1 MLHILWLIIKWIL
14 ILLGI
19 LIGLI
24 FLILL
29 LLLFCPI
36 RYRGKLKKDRTDS
49 LREIHATG
57 EVSWLL
63 HIISA
68 QVFWEQGVLK
78 TKICFL
84 GIPLEKLKNLFRKKR
99 EPRALSNS
107 GNQNAKKQ
115 TESSRSHE
123 KTSKSEQQNDA
134 AELQMS
140 EPQEDTV
147 EDINEISEKV
157 IMEPIS
163 ISEEISEDE
172 KKLRTKIADLIL
184 NIVGKI
190 KTAVGKLIRIIH
202 NFLGIP
208 KRILKKIQSLALTIR
223 NFCDKTRLGVVVEHT
238 AADIVDDA
246 VEVIGH
252 GKAARDL
259 DVGAQ
264 DLQQRSRKN
273 IIGMEF
279 SAVGKAFCRD
289 FHGFLLFIRFRL
301 LQMQGMIRC
310 PVQSLPHKHAVLQRH
325 IAAGAVFLGDRD
337 RAGVEIQVVTAELL
351 PRGDMGVAVQQNI
364 PRLQR
369 RQVGRVVPVA
379 VGGVDEPLPRCEHG
393 IVGQNGEFQHHLPS
407 AGRSH
412 RRRTT

>member
-63 HIISA
+63 HIISVQA
-68 QVFWEQGVLK
+68 FWEQGVLK

-84 GIPLEKLKNLFRKKR
+84 GIPLEKFRKKKK
-99 EPRALSNS
+99 PRSLSNS
-107 GNQNAKKQ
+107 EDQNAKKQ
-115 TESSRSHE
+115 TEASRSHE

-134 AELQMS
+134 AKLQMS

-147 EDINEISEKV
+147 EDINEISENV

-223 NFCDKTRLGVVVEHT
+223 NFCDKINWWKEFLDHPRTRAALSFLWKNAKKLIYHVLPTRITGKITFGNEDPAVTGMVLAVLGMTIPFHKNKIEVAPLFDDENVLEGEILLKGRIYGIVVLKT
-238 AADIVDDA
+238 AA
-246 VEVIGH
+246 E
-252 GKAARDL
+252 L
-259 DVGAQ
+259 YFN
-264 DLQQRSRKN
+264 KN
-273 IIGMEF
+273 IKYVIHRWRHKE
-279 SAVGKAFCRD
+279 VK
-289 FHGFLLFIRFRL
+289 HGER
-301 LQMQGMIRC
+301 
-310 PVQSLPHKHAVLQRH
+310 
-325 IAAGAVFLGDRD
+325 
-337 RAGVEIQVVTAELL
+337 E
-351 PRGDMGVAVQQNI
+351 
-364 PRLQR
+364 
-369 RQVGRVVPVA
+369 
-379 VGGVDEPLPRCEHG
+379 
-393 IVGQNGEFQHHLPS
+393 
-407 AGRSH
+407 
-412 RRRTT
+412 

>member
-84 GIPLEKLKNLFRKKR
+84 GIPLEKFRKKKK
-99 EPRALSNS
+99 PRSLSNS
-107 GNQNAKKQ
+107 EDQNAKKQ
-115 TESSRSHE
+115 TEASRSHE

-190 KTAVGKLIRIIH
+190 KTAVGKLIRIIQ

-223 NFCDKTRLGVVVEHT
+223 NFCDKINWWKEFLDHPRTREALSFLWKNAKKLIYHVLPTRITGKISFGNEDPAVTGMVLAVLGMTIPFHKNKIEVAPLFDDENVLEGEIMLKGRIYGIVVLKT
-238 AADIVDDA
+238 AA
-246 VEVIGH
+246 E
-252 GKAARDL
+252 L
-259 DVGAQ
+259 YFN
-264 DLQQRSRKN
+264 KN
-273 IIGMEF
+273 IKYVIHRWRHKE
-279 SAVGKAFCRD
+279 VK
-289 FHGFLLFIRFRL
+289 HGER
-301 LQMQGMIRC
+301 
-310 PVQSLPHKHAVLQRH
+310 
-325 IAAGAVFLGDRD
+325 
-337 RAGVEIQVVTAELL
+337 E
-351 PRGDMGVAVQQNI
+351 
-364 PRLQR
+364 
-369 RQVGRVVPVA
+369 
-379 VGGVDEPLPRCEHG
+379 
-393 IVGQNGEFQHHLPS
+393 
-407 AGRSH
+407 
-412 RRRTT
+412 

>member
-63 HIISA
+63 HIISVQA
-68 QVFWEQGVLK
+68 FWEQGVLK

-84 GIPLEKLKNLFRKKR
+84 GIPLEKFRKKKK
-99 EPRALSNS
+99 PRSLSNS
-107 GNQNAKKQ
+107 EDQNAKKQ
-115 TESSRSHE
+115 AEASRSHE

-147 EDINEISEKV
+147 EDINEISENV

-223 NFCDKTRLGVVVEHT
+223 NFCDKINWWKEFLDHPRTRAALSFLWKNAKKLIYHVLPTRITGKITFGNEDPAVTGMVLAVLGMTIPFHKNKIEAAPLFDDENVLEGEILLKGRIYGIVVLKT
-238 AADIVDDA
+238 AA
-246 VEVIGH
+246 E
-252 GKAARDL
+252 L
-259 DVGAQ
+259 YFN
-264 DLQQRSRKN
+264 KN
-273 IIGMEF
+273 IKYVIHRWRHKE
-279 SAVGKAFCRD
+279 VK
-289 FHGFLLFIRFRL
+289 HGER
-301 LQMQGMIRC
+301 
-310 PVQSLPHKHAVLQRH
+310 
-325 IAAGAVFLGDRD
+325 
-337 RAGVEIQVVTAELL
+337 E
-351 PRGDMGVAVQQNI
+351 
-364 PRLQR
+364 
-369 RQVGRVVPVA
+369 
-379 VGGVDEPLPRCEHG
+379 
-393 IVGQNGEFQHHLPS
+393 
-407 AGRSH
+407 
-412 RRRTT
+412 

>member
-63 HIISA
+63 HIISVQA
-68 QVFWEQGVLK
+68 FWEQGVLK

-84 GIPLEKLKNLFRKKR
+84 GIPLEKFRKKKK
-99 EPRALSNS
+99 PRSLSNS
-107 GNQNAKKQ
+107 EDQNAKKQ
-115 TESSRSHE
+115 TEASRSHE

-147 EDINEISEKV
+147 EDINEISENV

-184 NIVGKI
+184 NIVGRI
-190 KTAVGKLIRIIH
+190 KTAVGNLIRIVQ

-208 KRILKKIQSLALTIR
+208 KRILKKMQSFALTIR
-223 NFCDKTRLGVVVEHT
+223 NFCDKINWWKEFLDHPRTRAALSFLWKNAKKLIYHVLPTRITGKITFGNEDPAVTGMVLAVLGMTIPFHKNKIEVAPLFDDENVLEGEILLKGRIYGIVVLKT
-238 AADIVDDA
+238 AA
-246 VEVIGH
+246 E
-252 GKAARDL
+252 L
-259 DVGAQ
+259 YFN
-264 DLQQRSRKN
+264 KN
-273 IIGMEF
+273 IKYVIHRWRHKE
-279 SAVGKAFCRD
+279 VK
-289 FHGFLLFIRFRL
+289 HGER
-301 LQMQGMIRC
+301 
-310 PVQSLPHKHAVLQRH
+310 
-325 IAAGAVFLGDRD
+325 
-337 RAGVEIQVVTAELL
+337 E
-351 PRGDMGVAVQQNI
+351 
-364 PRLQR
+364 
-369 RQVGRVVPVA
+369 
-379 VGGVDEPLPRCEHG
+379 
-393 IVGQNGEFQHHLPS
+393 
-407 AGRSH
+407 
-412 RRRTT
+412 

>member
-63 HIISA
+63 HIISVQA
-68 QVFWEQGVLK
+68 FWEQGVLK

-84 GIPLEKLKNLFRKKR
+84 GIPLEKFRKKKK
-99 EPRALSNS
+99 PRSLSNS
-107 GNQNAKKQ
+107 EDQNAKKQ
-115 TESSRSHE
+115 TEASRSHE

-147 EDINEISEKV
+147 EDINEISENV

-172 KKLRTKIADLIL
+172 NKLRTKIADLIL

-223 NFCDKTRLGVVVEHT
+223 NFCDKINWWKEFLDHPRTRAALSFLWKNAKKLIYHVLPTRITGKITFGNEDPAVTGMVLAVLGMTIPFHKNKIEVAPLFDDENVLEGEILLKGRIYGIVVLKT
-238 AADIVDDA
+238 AA
-246 VEVIGH
+246 E
-252 GKAARDL
+252 L
-259 DVGAQ
+259 YFN
-264 DLQQRSRKN
+264 KN
-273 IIGMEF
+273 IKYVIHRWRHKE
-279 SAVGKAFCRD
+279 VK
-289 FHGFLLFIRFRL
+289 HGER
-301 LQMQGMIRC
+301 
-310 PVQSLPHKHAVLQRH
+310 
-325 IAAGAVFLGDRD
+325 
-337 RAGVEIQVVTAELL
+337 E
-351 PRGDMGVAVQQNI
+351 
-364 PRLQR
+364 
-369 RQVGRVVPVA
+369 
-379 VGGVDEPLPRCEHG
+379 
-393 IVGQNGEFQHHLPS
+393 
-407 AGRSH
+407 
-412 RRRTT
+412 

>member
-63 HIISA
+63 HIISVQA
-68 QVFWEQGVLK
+68 FWEQGVLK

-84 GIPLEKLKNLFRKKR
+84 GIPLEKFRKKKK
-99 EPRALSNS
+99 PRSLSNS
-107 GNQNAKKQ
+107 EDQNAKNQ
-115 TESSRSHE
+115 TEASRSHE

-223 NFCDKTRLGVVVEHT
+223 NFCDKINWWKEFLDHPRTRAALSFLWKNAKKLIYHVLPTRITGKITFGNEDPAVTGMVLAVLGMTIPFHKNKIEVAPLFDDENVLEGEILLKGRIYGIVVLKT
-238 AADIVDDA
+238 AA
-246 VEVIGH
+246 E
-252 GKAARDL
+252 L
-259 DVGAQ
+259 YFN
-264 DLQQRSRKN
+264 KN
-273 IIGMEF
+273 IKYVIHRWRHKE
-279 SAVGKAFCRD
+279 VK
-289 FHGFLLFIRFRL
+289 HGER
-301 LQMQGMIRC
+301 
-310 PVQSLPHKHAVLQRH
+310 
-325 IAAGAVFLGDRD
+325 
-337 RAGVEIQVVTAELL
+337 E
-351 PRGDMGVAVQQNI
+351 
-364 PRLQR
+364 
-369 RQVGRVVPVA
+369 
-379 VGGVDEPLPRCEHG
+379 
-393 IVGQNGEFQHHLPS
+393 
-407 AGRSH
+407 
-412 RRRTT
+412 

>member
-36 RYRGKLKKDRTDS
+36 RYRGKIKKDRTDS

-84 GIPLEKLKNLFRKKR
+84 GIPLEKFRKKKK
-99 EPRALSNS
+99 PRSLSNS
-107 GNQNAKKQ
+107 EDQNAKKQ
-115 TESSRSHE
+115 TEASRSHE

-147 EDINEISEKV
+147 EDINEISENV

-223 NFCDKTRLGVVVEHT
+223 NFCDKINWWKEFLDHPRTRAALSFLWKNAKKLIYHVLPTRITGKITFGNEDPAVTGMVLAVLGMTIPFHKNKIEVAPLFDDENVLEGEILLKGRIYGIVVLKT
-238 AADIVDDA
+238 AA
-246 VEVIGH
+246 E
-252 GKAARDL
+252 L
-259 DVGAQ
+259 YFN
-264 DLQQRSRKN
+264 KN
-273 IIGMEF
+273 IKYVIHRWRHKE
-279 SAVGKAFCRD
+279 VK
-289 FHGFLLFIRFRL
+289 HGER
-301 LQMQGMIRC
+301 
-310 PVQSLPHKHAVLQRH
+310 
-325 IAAGAVFLGDRD
+325 
-337 RAGVEIQVVTAELL
+337 E
-351 PRGDMGVAVQQNI
+351 
-364 PRLQR
+364 
-369 RQVGRVVPVA
+369 
-379 VGGVDEPLPRCEHG
+379 
-393 IVGQNGEFQHHLPS
+393 
-407 AGRSH
+407 
-412 RRRTT
+412 

>member
-36 RYRGKLKKDRTDS
+36 RYRGNLKKDRTDS
-49 LREIHATG
+49 LREIHAFG

-78 TKICFL
+78 TKICLL
-84 GIPLEKLKNLFRKKR
+84 GIPLEKFKNLFRKKKK
-99 EPRALSNS
+99 PRALSNS

-115 TESSRSHE
+115 TEASGSHE
-123 KTSKSEQQNDA
+123 KTSKSENQNDT

-147 EDINEISEKV
+147 EDINEISENV

-172 KKLRTKIADLIL
+172 KRLRTKIADLIL

-190 KTAVGKLIRIIH
+190 KMTVGKLFRIVQ

-223 NFCDKTRLGVVVEHT
+223 NFCDKINWWREFIDHPRTRAAISFLWEDGKKLIHHVLPTRITGKITFGSEDPAVTGTVLALLGMTIPFHKNKIMVNPLFDGENILEGEIFLKGRIYGVVLIKIAIE
-238 AADIVDDA
+238 
-246 VEVIGH
+246 
-252 GKAARDL
+252 L
-259 DVGAQ
+259 YFN
-264 DLQQRSRKN
+264 KN
-273 IIGMEF
+273 IKYVIHRWRHKE
-279 SAVGKAFCRD
+279 VN
-289 FHGFLLFIRFRL
+289 HGER
-301 LQMQGMIRC
+301 
-310 PVQSLPHKHAVLQRH
+310 
-325 IAAGAVFLGDRD
+325 
-337 RAGVEIQVVTAELL
+337 E
-351 PRGDMGVAVQQNI
+351 
-364 PRLQR
+364 
-369 RQVGRVVPVA
+369 
-379 VGGVDEPLPRCEHG
+379 
-393 IVGQNGEFQHHLPS
+393 
-407 AGRSH
+407 
-412 RRRTT
+412 

>member
-63 HIISA
+63 HIISVQA
-68 QVFWEQGVLK
+68 FWEQGVLK

-84 GIPLEKLKNLFRKKR
+84 GIPLEKFRKKKK
-99 EPRALSNS
+99 PRSLSNS
-107 GNQNAKKQ
+107 EDQNAKKQ
-115 TESSRSHE
+115 TEASRSHE

-147 EDINEISEKV
+147 EDINEISENV
-157 IMEPIS
+157 IMEAIS

-223 NFCDKTRLGVVVEHT
+223 NFCDKINWWKEFLDHPRTRAALSFLWKNAKKLIYHVLPTRITGKITFGNEDPAVTGMVLAVLGMTIPFHKNKIEVAPLFDDENVLEGEILLKGRIYGIVVLKT
-238 AADIVDDA
+238 AA
-246 VEVIGH
+246 E
-252 GKAARDL
+252 L
-259 DVGAQ
+259 YFN
-264 DLQQRSRKN
+264 KN
-273 IIGMEF
+273 IKYVIHRWRHKE
-279 SAVGKAFCRD
+279 VK
-289 FHGFLLFIRFRL
+289 HGER
-301 LQMQGMIRC
+301 
-310 PVQSLPHKHAVLQRH
+310 
-325 IAAGAVFLGDRD
+325 
-337 RAGVEIQVVTAELL
+337 E
-351 PRGDMGVAVQQNI
+351 
-364 PRLQR
+364 
-369 RQVGRVVPVA
+369 
-379 VGGVDEPLPRCEHG
+379 
-393 IVGQNGEFQHHLPS
+393 
-407 AGRSH
+407 
-412 RRRTT
+412 

>member
-63 HIISA
+63 HIISVQA
-68 QVFWEQGVLK
+68 FWEQGVLK

-84 GIPLEKLKNLFRKKR
+84 GIPLEKFRKKKK
-99 EPRALSNS
+99 PRSLSNS
-107 GNQNAKKQ
+107 EDQNAKKQ
-115 TESSRSHE
+115 TEASRSHE

-147 EDINEISEKV
+147 EDINEISENV

-223 NFCDKTRLGVVVEHT
+223 NFCDKINWWKEFLDHPRIKEALSFLWKNAKKLIYHVLPTRITGKITFGNEDPAVTGMVLAVLGMTIPFHKNKIEAAPLFDNENVLEGEILLKGRIYGIVVLKT
-238 AADIVDDA
+238 AA
-246 VEVIGH
+246 E
-252 GKAARDL
+252 L
-259 DVGAQ
+259 YFN
-264 DLQQRSRKN
+264 KN
-273 IIGMEF
+273 IKYVIHRWRHKE
-279 SAVGKAFCRD
+279 VK
-289 FHGFLLFIRFRL
+289 HGER
-301 LQMQGMIRC
+301 
-310 PVQSLPHKHAVLQRH
+310 
-325 IAAGAVFLGDRD
+325 
-337 RAGVEIQVVTAELL
+337 E
-351 PRGDMGVAVQQNI
+351 
-364 PRLQR
+364 
-369 RQVGRVVPVA
+369 
-379 VGGVDEPLPRCEHG
+379 
-393 IVGQNGEFQHHLPS
+393 
-407 AGRSH
+407 
-412 RRRTT
+412 

>member
-36 RYRGKLKKDRTDS
+36 RYRGKLEKDRTDS

-68 QVFWEQGVLK
+68 RAFWEQGVLK

-84 GIPLEKLKNLFRKKR
+84 GIPLEKFKNLFRKKR

-163 ISEEISEDE
+163 ISEEISEESEDE

-184 NIVGKI
+184 NIVGRI
-190 KTAVGKLIRIIH
+190 KTAVGNLIRIVQ

-208 KRILKKIQSLALTIR
+208 KRILKKMQSLALTIR
-223 NFCDKTRLGVVVEHT
+223 NFCDKINWWKEFLDHPRTREALSFLWKNAKKLIYHVLPTRITGKITFSNEDPAVTGMVLAVLGMTIPFHKNKIEVAPLFDDENVLEGEILLKGRIYGIVVLKT
-238 AADIVDDA
+238 AA
-246 VEVIGH
+246 E
-252 GKAARDL
+252 L
-259 DVGAQ
+259 YFN
-264 DLQQRSRKN
+264 KN
-273 IIGMEF
+273 IKYVIHRWRHKE
-279 SAVGKAFCRD
+279 VK
-289 FHGFLLFIRFRL
+289 HGER
-301 LQMQGMIRC
+301 
-310 PVQSLPHKHAVLQRH
+310 
-325 IAAGAVFLGDRD
+325 
-337 RAGVEIQVVTAELL
+337 E
-351 PRGDMGVAVQQNI
+351 
-364 PRLQR
+364 
-369 RQVGRVVPVA
+369 
-379 VGGVDEPLPRCEHG
+379 
-393 IVGQNGEFQHHLPS
+393 
-407 AGRSH
+407 
-412 RRRTT
+412 

>member
-63 HIISA
+63 HIISVQA
-68 QVFWEQGVLK
+68 FWEQGVLK

-84 GIPLEKLKNLFRKKR
+84 GIPLEKFRKKKK
-99 EPRALSNS
+99 PRSLSNS
-107 GNQNAKKQ
+107 EDQNAKKQ
-115 TESSRSHE
+115 TEASRSHE

-147 EDINEISEKV
+147 EDINEISENV

-190 KTAVGKLIRIIH
+190 KTAVGKLFRIVQ

-208 KRILKKIQSLALTIR
+208 KRILKKMQSLALTIR
-223 NFCDKTRLGVVVEHT
+223 NFCDKINWWKEFLDHPRTREALSFLWKNAKKLIYHVLPTRITGKITFGNEDPAVTGMVLAVLGMTIPFHKNKIEVAPLFDDENVLEGEILLKGRIYEIVVLKT
-238 AADIVDDA
+238 AA
-246 VEVIGH
+246 E
-252 GKAARDL
+252 L
-259 DVGAQ
+259 YFN
-264 DLQQRSRKN
+264 KN
-273 IIGMEF
+273 IKYVIHRWRHKE
-279 SAVGKAFCRD
+279 VK
-289 FHGFLLFIRFRL
+289 HGER
-301 LQMQGMIRC
+301 
-310 PVQSLPHKHAVLQRH
+310 
-325 IAAGAVFLGDRD
+325 
-337 RAGVEIQVVTAELL
+337 E
-351 PRGDMGVAVQQNI
+351 
-364 PRLQR
+364 
-369 RQVGRVVPVA
+369 
-379 VGGVDEPLPRCEHG
+379 
-393 IVGQNGEFQHHLPS
+393 
-407 AGRSH
+407 
-412 RRRTT
+412 

>member
-36 RYRGKLKKDRTDS
+36 RYRGNLKKDRTDS
-49 LREIHATG
+49 LREIHAFG

-78 TKICFL
+78 TKICLL
-84 GIPLEKLKNLFRKKR
+84 GIPLEKFKNLFRKKKK
-99 EPRALSNS
+99 PRALSNS

-115 TESSRSHE
+115 TEASGSHE
-123 KTSKSEQQNDA
+123 KTSKNENQNDT

-147 EDINEISEKV
+147 EDINEILENV

-163 ISEEISEDE
+163 ISEEISEESEDE

-190 KTAVGKLIRIIH
+190 KMTVGKLFRIVQ

-223 NFCDKTRLGVVVEHT
+223 NFCDKINWWKEFLDHPRTREALSFLWKNAKKLIYHVLPTRITGKITFGNEDPAVTGMVLAVLGMTIPFHKNKIEAAPLFDDENVLEGEILLKGRIYGIVVLKT
-238 AADIVDDA
+238 AA
-246 VEVIGH
+246 E
-252 GKAARDL
+252 L
-259 DVGAQ
+259 YFN
-264 DLQQRSRKN
+264 KN
-273 IIGMEF
+273 IKYVIHRWRHKE
-279 SAVGKAFCRD
+279 VK
-289 FHGFLLFIRFRL
+289 HGER
-301 LQMQGMIRC
+301 
-310 PVQSLPHKHAVLQRH
+310 
-325 IAAGAVFLGDRD
+325 
-337 RAGVEIQVVTAELL
+337 E
-351 PRGDMGVAVQQNI
+351 
-364 PRLQR
+364 
-369 RQVGRVVPVA
+369 
-379 VGGVDEPLPRCEHG
+379 
-393 IVGQNGEFQHHLPS
+393 
-407 AGRSH
+407 
-412 RRRTT
+412 

>member
-36 RYRGKLKKDRTDS
+36 RYREFKKDRMDS

-84 GIPLEKLKNLFRKKR
+84 GIPLEKFKNLFRKKK

-115 TESSRSHE
+115 TEASRSHE

-157 IMEPIS
+157 IMEQIL

-184 NIVGKI
+184 NIVGRI
-190 KTAVGKLIRIIH
+190 KTAVGNLIRIVQ

-208 KRILKKIQSLALTIR
+208 KRILKKMQSLALTIR
-223 NFCDKTRLGVVVEHT
+223 NFCDKINWWKEFLDHPRTREALSFLWKNAKKLIYHVLPTRITGKITFGNEDPAVTGMVLAVLGMTIPFHKNKIEAAPLFDDENVLEGEIMLKGRIYGIVVLTT
-238 AADIVDDA
+238 AA
-246 VEVIGH
+246 
-252 GKAARDL
+252 KL
-259 DVGAQ
+259 YFN
-264 DLQQRSRKN
+264 KN
-273 IIGMEF
+273 IKYVIHRWRHKE
-279 SAVGKAFCRD
+279 VK
-289 FHGFLLFIRFRL
+289 HGER
-301 LQMQGMIRC
+301 
-310 PVQSLPHKHAVLQRH
+310 
-325 IAAGAVFLGDRD
+325 
-337 RAGVEIQVVTAELL
+337 E
-351 PRGDMGVAVQQNI
+351 
-364 PRLQR
+364 
-369 RQVGRVVPVA
+369 
-379 VGGVDEPLPRCEHG
+379 
-393 IVGQNGEFQHHLPS
+393 
-407 AGRSH
+407 
-412 RRRTT
+412 

>member
-24 FLILL
+24 LMILL

-36 RYRGKLKKDRTDS
+36 RYRGKIKKDRTDS
-49 LREIHATG
+49 LREIHAFG

-78 TKICFL
+78 TKLCFL
-84 GIPLEKLKNLFRKKR
+84 GIPLEKFKNLFRKKKK
-99 EPRALSNS
+99 PRFLSNS

-147 EDINEISEKV
+147 EDINEISENV

-172 KKLRTKIADLIL
+172 KRLRTKIADLIL

-190 KTAVGKLIRIIH
+190 KMTVGKLFRIVQ

-223 NFCDKTRLGVVVEHT
+223 NFCDKINWWKEFLDHPEPERLFPFC
-238 AADIVDDA
+238 
-246 VEVIGH
+246 
-252 GKAARDL
+252 GKM
-259 DVGAQ
+259 Q
-264 DLQQRSRKN
+264 KN
-273 IIGMEF
+273 
-279 SAVGKAFCRD
+279 
-289 FHGFLLFIRFRL
+289 
-301 LQMQGMIRC
+301 
-310 PVQSLPHKHAVLQRH
+310 
-325 IAAGAVFLGDRD
+325 
-337 RAGVEIQVVTAELL
+337 
-351 PRGDMGVAVQQNI
+351 
-364 PRLQR
+364 
-369 RQVGRVVPVA
+369 
-379 VGGVDEPLPRCEHG
+379 
-393 IVGQNGEFQHHLPS
+393 
-407 AGRSH
+407 
-412 RRRTT
+412 

>member
-36 RYRGKLKKDRTDS
+36 RYRGNLKKDRTDS

-84 GIPLEKLKNLFRKKR
+84 GIPLEKLKNLFRKKKK
-99 EPRALSNS
+99 PRALSNS

-115 TESSRSHE
+115 TEASGSHE
-123 KTSKSEQQNDA
+123 KTSKSENQNDT

-147 EDINEISEKV
+147 EDINEISENV

-172 KKLRTKIADLIL
+172 KKLRTKIADLIS

-190 KTAVGKLIRIIH
+190 KTAVGKLIRIVQ

-223 NFCDKTRLGVVVEHT
+223 NFCDKINWWKEFLDHPRTKEALSFLWKNAKKLIYHVLPARITGKITFGNEDPAVTGMVLAVLGMTIPFHKNKIEAAPLCDDENVLDGEILLKGRIYGIVVLKT
-238 AADIVDDA
+238 AA
-246 VEVIGH
+246 E
-252 GKAARDL
+252 L
-259 DVGAQ
+259 YFN
-264 DLQQRSRKN
+264 KN
-273 IIGMEF
+273 IKYVIHRWRHKE
-279 SAVGKAFCRD
+279 VK
-289 FHGFLLFIRFRL
+289 HGER
-301 LQMQGMIRC
+301 
-310 PVQSLPHKHAVLQRH
+310 
-325 IAAGAVFLGDRD
+325 
-337 RAGVEIQVVTAELL
+337 E
-351 PRGDMGVAVQQNI
+351 
-364 PRLQR
+364 
-369 RQVGRVVPVA
+369 
-379 VGGVDEPLPRCEHG
+379 
-393 IVGQNGEFQHHLPS
+393 
-407 AGRSH
+407 
-412 RRRTT
+412 

>member
-36 RYRGKLKKDRTDS
+36 RYRGKLEKDRTDS

-68 QVFWEQGVLK
+68 RAFWEQGVLK

-84 GIPLEKLKNLFRKKR
+84 GIPLEKFRKKKK
-99 EPRALSNS
+99 PRSLSNS
-107 GNQNAKKQ
+107 EDQNAKKQ
-115 TESSRSHE
+115 AEASRSHE

-140 EPQEDTV
+140 EPREDTV
-147 EDINEISEKV
+147 EDINEISENV

-190 KTAVGKLIRIIH
+190 KMAVGKLIRIIH

-223 NFCDKTRLGVVVEHT
+223 NFCDKINWWKEFLDHPRTRAALSFLWKNAKKLIYHVLPTRITGKITFGNEDPAVTGMVLAVLGMTIPFHKNKIEAAPVFDNENVLEGEILLKGRTYGIVVLKT
-238 AADIVDDA
+238 AA
-246 VEVIGH
+246 E
-252 GKAARDL
+252 L
-259 DVGAQ
+259 YFN
-264 DLQQRSRKN
+264 KN
-273 IIGMEF
+273 IKYVIHRWRHKE
-279 SAVGKAFCRD
+279 VN
-289 FHGFLLFIRFRL
+289 HGER
-301 LQMQGMIRC
+301 
-310 PVQSLPHKHAVLQRH
+310 
-325 IAAGAVFLGDRD
+325 
-337 RAGVEIQVVTAELL
+337 E
-351 PRGDMGVAVQQNI
+351 
-364 PRLQR
+364 
-369 RQVGRVVPVA
+369 
-379 VGGVDEPLPRCEHG
+379 
-393 IVGQNGEFQHHLPS
+393 
-407 AGRSH
+407 
-412 RRRTT
+412 

>member
-63 HIISA
+63 HIISVQA
-68 QVFWEQGVLK
+68 FWEQGVLK

-84 GIPLEKLKNLFRKKR
+84 GIPLEKFRKKKK
-99 EPRALSNS
+99 PRSLSNS
-107 GNQNAKKQ
+107 EDQNAKKK
-115 TESSRSHE
+115 TEASRSHE

-147 EDINEISEKV
+147 EDINEISENV

-223 NFCDKTRLGVVVEHT
+223 NFCDKINWWKEFLDHPRTRAALSFLWKNAKKLIYHVLPTRITGKITFGNEDPAVTGMVLAVLGMTIPFHKNKIEVAPLFDDENVLEGEILLKGRIYEIVVLKT
-238 AADIVDDA
+238 AA
-246 VEVIGH
+246 E
-252 GKAARDL
+252 L
-259 DVGAQ
+259 YFN
-264 DLQQRSRKN
+264 KN
-273 IIGMEF
+273 IKYVIHRWRHKE
-279 SAVGKAFCRD
+279 VK
-289 FHGFLLFIRFRL
+289 HGER
-301 LQMQGMIRC
+301 
-310 PVQSLPHKHAVLQRH
+310 
-325 IAAGAVFLGDRD
+325 
-337 RAGVEIQVVTAELL
+337 E
-351 PRGDMGVAVQQNI
+351 
-364 PRLQR
+364 
-369 RQVGRVVPVA
+369 
-379 VGGVDEPLPRCEHG
+379 
-393 IVGQNGEFQHHLPS
+393 
-407 AGRSH
+407 
-412 RRRTT
+412 

>member
-63 HIISA
+63 HIISVQA
-68 QVFWEQGVLK
+68 FWEQGVLK

-84 GIPLEKLKNLFRKKR
+84 GIPLEKFRKKKK
-99 EPRALSNS
+99 PRSLSNS
-107 GNQNAKKQ
+107 EDQNAKKQ
-115 TESSRSHE
+115 TEASRSHE

-147 EDINEISEKV
+147 EDINEISENV

-172 KKLRTKIADLIL
+172 KRLRTKIADLIL

-223 NFCDKTRLGVVVEHT
+223 NFCDKINWWKEFLDHPRTRAALSFLWKNAKKLIYHVLPTRITGKITFGNEDPAVTGMVLAVLGMTIPFHKNKIEVAPLFDDENVLEGEILLKGRIYGIVVLKT
-238 AADIVDDA
+238 AA
-246 VEVIGH
+246 E
-252 GKAARDL
+252 L
-259 DVGAQ
+259 YFN
-264 DLQQRSRKN
+264 KN
-273 IIGMEF
+273 IKYVIHRWRHKE
-279 SAVGKAFCRD
+279 VK
-289 FHGFLLFIRFRL
+289 HGER
-301 LQMQGMIRC
+301 
-310 PVQSLPHKHAVLQRH
+310 
-325 IAAGAVFLGDRD
+325 
-337 RAGVEIQVVTAELL
+337 E
-351 PRGDMGVAVQQNI
+351 
-364 PRLQR
+364 
-369 RQVGRVVPVA
+369 
-379 VGGVDEPLPRCEHG
+379 
-393 IVGQNGEFQHHLPS
+393 
-407 AGRSH
+407 
-412 RRRTT
+412 

>member
-63 HIISA
+63 HIISVQA
-68 QVFWEQGVLK
+68 FWEQGVLK

-84 GIPLEKLKNLFRKKR
+84 GIPLEKFRKKKK
-99 EPRALSNS
+99 PRSLSNS
-107 GNQNAKKQ
+107 EDQNAKKQ
-115 TESSRSHE
+115 TEASRSHE

-147 EDINEISEKV
+147 EDINEISENV

-172 KKLRTKIADLIL
+172 KKFRTKIADLIL

-223 NFCDKTRLGVVVEHT
+223 NFCDKINWWKEFLDHPRTRAALSFLWKNAKKLIYHVLPTRITGKITFGNEDPAVTGMVLAVLGMTIPFHKNKIEVAPLFDDENVLEGEILLKGRIYGIVVLKT
-238 AADIVDDA
+238 AA
-246 VEVIGH
+246 E
-252 GKAARDL
+252 L
-259 DVGAQ
+259 YFN
-264 DLQQRSRKN
+264 KN
-273 IIGMEF
+273 IKYVIHRWRHKE
-279 SAVGKAFCRD
+279 VK
-289 FHGFLLFIRFRL
+289 HGER
-301 LQMQGMIRC
+301 
-310 PVQSLPHKHAVLQRH
+310 
-325 IAAGAVFLGDRD
+325 
-337 RAGVEIQVVTAELL
+337 E
-351 PRGDMGVAVQQNI
+351 
-364 PRLQR
+364 
-369 RQVGRVVPVA
+369 
-379 VGGVDEPLPRCEHG
+379 
-393 IVGQNGEFQHHLPS
+393 
-407 AGRSH
+407 
-412 RRRTT
+412 

>member
-24 FLILL
+24 LMILL

-36 RYRGKLKKDRTDS
+36 RYRGKIKKDRTDS
-49 LREIHATG
+49 LWEIHAFG

-84 GIPLEKLKNLFRKKR
+84 GIPLEKFKNLFRKKKK
-99 EPRALSNS
+99 PRALSNS

-115 TESSRSHE
+115 TEASRS
-123 KTSKSEQQNDA
+123 QG
-134 AELQMS
+134 
-140 EPQEDTV
+140 DTV

-172 KKLRTKIADLIL
+172 KKLRTKIADLIS

-190 KTAVGKLIRIIH
+190 KMTVGKLFRIVQ

-208 KRILKKIQSLALTIR
+208 KRILKKMQSLALTIR
-223 NFCDKTRLGVVVEHT
+223 NFCDKINWWKEFLDHPRTREALSFLWKNAKKLIYHVLPTRITGKITFGNEDPAVTGMVLAVLGMTIPFHKNKIEAAPLFDDENVLEGEILLKGRIYGIVVLKT
-238 AADIVDDA
+238 AA
-246 VEVIGH
+246 E
-252 GKAARDL
+252 L
-259 DVGAQ
+259 YFN
-264 DLQQRSRKN
+264 KN
-273 IIGMEF
+273 IKYVIHRWRHKE
-279 SAVGKAFCRD
+279 VK
-289 FHGFLLFIRFRL
+289 HGER
-301 LQMQGMIRC
+301 
-310 PVQSLPHKHAVLQRH
+310 
-325 IAAGAVFLGDRD
+325 
-337 RAGVEIQVVTAELL
+337 E
-351 PRGDMGVAVQQNI
+351 
-364 PRLQR
+364 
-369 RQVGRVVPVA
+369 
-379 VGGVDEPLPRCEHG
+379 
-393 IVGQNGEFQHHLPS
+393 
-407 AGRSH
+407 
-412 RRRTT
+412 

>member
-36 RYRGKLKKDRTDS
+36 RYRGKIKKDRTDS
-49 LREIHATG
+49 LREIHAFG

-78 TKICFL
+78 TKLCFL
-84 GIPLEKLKNLFRKKR
+84 GIPLEKFKNLFRKKKK
-99 EPRALSNS
+99 PRSLSNS

-115 TESSRSHE
+115 AEASRSHE
-123 KTSKSEQQNDA
+123 KTLKNENQNDT

-147 EDINEISEKV
+147 EDINEILENV

-163 ISEEISEDE
+163 ISEEISEESEDE
-172 KKLRTKIADLIL
+172 KKLRTKISDLIS

-190 KTAVGKLIRIIH
+190 KTAVGNLIRIVQ

-208 KRILKKIQSLALTIR
+208 KRLALTIR
-223 NFCDKTRLGVVVEHT
+223 NFCDKINWWKEFLDHPRTREALSFLWKNAKKLIYHVLPTRITGKITFGNEDPAVTGMVLAVLGMTIPFHKNKIEAAPLFGIVVLKT
-238 AADIVDDA
+238 AA
-246 VEVIGH
+246 E
-252 GKAARDL
+252 L
-259 DVGAQ
+259 YFN
-264 DLQQRSRKN
+264 KN
-273 IIGMEF
+273 IKYVIHRWRHKE
-279 SAVGKAFCRD
+279 VK
-289 FHGFLLFIRFRL
+289 HGER
-301 LQMQGMIRC
+301 
-310 PVQSLPHKHAVLQRH
+310 
-325 IAAGAVFLGDRD
+325 
-337 RAGVEIQVVTAELL
+337 E
-351 PRGDMGVAVQQNI
+351 
-364 PRLQR
+364 
-369 RQVGRVVPVA
+369 
-379 VGGVDEPLPRCEHG
+379 
-393 IVGQNGEFQHHLPS
+393 
-407 AGRSH
+407 
-412 RRRTT
+412 